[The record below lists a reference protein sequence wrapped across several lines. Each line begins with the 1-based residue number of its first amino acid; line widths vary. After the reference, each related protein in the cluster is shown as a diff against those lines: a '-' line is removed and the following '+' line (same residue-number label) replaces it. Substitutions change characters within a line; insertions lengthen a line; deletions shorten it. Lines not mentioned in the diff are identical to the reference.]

1 MNIKKTR
8 TYITIHF
15 FIFVAFLITSDLIK
29 ITLSAT
35 NLFVISAIITLSIFN
50 LLSSL
55 NNQSQEINETFIL
68 QTILGYVVNIVFF
81 GDCWELFIFIYLMET
96 EIGNSIFEIL
106 VYYANYEKIIYIT
119 ALIILCFAAI
129 GLEYYTYTITKSVE
143 PIFVQTIL
151 SVVPYITFSI
161 RSSIE
166 QCNINELTV
175 YLIAILF
182 TNILIKNINLLT
194 SPILAINI
202 LYISLIISTFSFFVY
217 ALYKPI
223 KESFIYNLN
232 DTKPLKVIA
241 NNILALII
249 DRKTLN
255 QELQKN
261 IDEHN
266 SLGNLIFFSPN
277 KETIE
282 MALFVA
288 IRDNNLPLWN
298 MMAHH
303 NITKET
309 YKAVLNKVLE
319 HDLDSLFIVISCLKS
334 IKTLGELLEIAIN
347 KKDTNC
353 INRIVS
359 ALYHMHPLNEEE
371 KSLRM
376 EIHDKALIKC
386 AELGLLNKTII
397 MYEMNQRTSA
407 EARIK
412 SCSILIKNYD
422 KFDDTTSFLTFS
434 YRDNYSWIEAIK
446 NSYHYEGFEKALNNV
461 NIKGIILKVVKELP
475 DLFICILNRIN
486 DKHLLVHE
494 TLQDYRINE
503 EVKKHLCMSYI
514 EILEK
519 NVNYEPYYK
528 KIKRQGQNDKIIT
541 YCLQISA
548 IEIGRKSPDIFQKIL
563 EKLTN
568 NIVTNI
574 MNDAI
579 DNNIFNL
586 AYIAAKKIDKY
597 KSTNTEQKYVHDK
610 VVSSYSNNLKNSNI
624 IFSKAS
630 LLSMIRHKSREN
642 QNQYD
647 KNYGMIVL
655 NSG

>member
-1 MNIKKTR
+1 MNIKQIR

-15 FIFVAFLITSDLIK
+15 FIFVAFLVTSDLIK

-68 QTILGYVVNIVFF
+68 QEILRYVVNIVFF
-81 GDCWELFIFIYLMET
+81 GDYWELFIFTYLMET

-249 DRKTLN
+249 DHKTLN

-319 HDLDSLFIVISCLKS
+319 HNLDSLFIVISCQKS

-371 KSLRM
+371 KYLRM

-386 AELGLLNKTII
+386 AELGLLDKTNFIKRI
-397 MYEMNQRTSA
+397 NQRSSA
-407 EARIK
+407 EAIIK
-412 SCSILIKNYD
+412 SYSILIENYD
-422 KFDDTTSFLTFS
+422 KFDNIKSLFLFDTYWWVT
-434 YRDNYSWIEAIK
+434 AIK
-446 NSYHYEGFEKALNNV
+446 NSYHSEWFKKALNNDKLKRKILIVAKEIPNLHIYILHNV
-461 NIKGIILKVVKELP
+461 NE
-475 DLFICILNRIN
+475 
-486 DKHLLVHE
+486 KHLLVHT
-494 TLQDYRINE
+494 TLQDSDINE

-514 EILEK
+514 EILK
-519 NVNYEPYYK
+519 NNTNYAPYYK
-528 KIKRQGQNDKIIT
+528 KIKHQVQNDEIIR

-548 IEIGRKSPDIFQKIL
+548 IEIGKKSPDIFQKIL
-563 EKLTN
+563 EKLKN
-568 NIVTNI
+568 DIVTNI
-574 MNDAI
+574 MNYAI

-586 AYIAAKKIDKY
+586 AYIAAKQVDKY
-597 KSTNTEQKYVHDK
+597 KNKNTEQKYVHDK